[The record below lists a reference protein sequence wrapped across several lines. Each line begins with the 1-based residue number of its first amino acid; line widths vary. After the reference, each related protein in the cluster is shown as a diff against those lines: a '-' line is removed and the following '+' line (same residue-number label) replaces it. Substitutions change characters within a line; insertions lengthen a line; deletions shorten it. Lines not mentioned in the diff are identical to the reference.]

1 MSSVE
6 RFAVERSIRRAEYAH
21 TLVAGVLVMLEQDI
35 ADLRGVL
42 ASDEASA
49 ALRIARS
56 AETRRVSIP
65 AQRKASSKRK

>member
-6 RFAVERSIRRAEYAH
+6 RYAIERSIRR
-21 TLVAGVLVMLEQDI
+21 LEHMHQQLAAALICTEEDI

-56 AETRRVSIP
+56 AEARAVSVP
-65 AQRKASSKRK
+65 AQRKGADR

>member
-6 RFAVERSIRRAEYAH
+6 RYAVERSIRRAQYAH
-21 TLVAGVLVMLEQDI
+21 TLVAGVLVMLEQDL
-35 ADLRGVL
+35 ADLRRVL

-56 AETRRVSIP
+56 AEARAVSVP
-65 AQRKASSKRK
+65 AQRKGGT

>member
-6 RFAVERSIRRAEYAH
+6 RAEIERIKRQAEYGF
-21 TLVAGVLVMLEQDI
+21 TLAAGLLGIFEQLI
-35 ADLRGVL
+35 ANAGKAL

-56 AETRRVSIP
+56 AEARHAAVP
-65 AQRKASSKRK
+65 AQRKGSR